1 MKLLLIGHGERYAVE
16 QLQLALF
23 PLEPMEPV
31 TGPAAY
37 DPRQTKYFDGSGA
50 LSVLTRSDA
59 EISAYTVVTING
71 KHHSSVVRLPAD
83 QETVQTRRRILQQSY
98 YEAALP
104 FLKKPPAWGALSGVR
119 PTKLTTRCLM
129 AGMTAEETIR
139 EMEQTYFVTPRRAKL
154 SLDCSKATVAAA
166 AKLSPNDVSLY
177 VGIPFCPTRCAYCSF
192 VSKTIGK
199 NTDLMEPYLLAL
211 LRELRHTGKQ
221 LATSGRTVRT
231 IYIGGG
237 TPTTLTAAQMKA
249 LLECIRESF
258 DLSRCIEFTVEGGR
272 PDTLDQE
279 KLTVISK
286 NGADRMS
293 INPQSMVDSVLQAS
307 RRPHTAA
314 DVERSYRQAVNA
326 GFAAIN
332 MDLIAGLPTD
342 DFDGF
347 MHSLD
352 TVIGLN
358 PANITVHTLAI
369 KKGADLY
376 EKREGLSSDEEV
388 SRMVDYAE
396 DTLRSAGYEPYYLYR
411 QKYMS
416 GSFENVGW
424 CRPGTACL
432 YNIYM
437 MEELHTIISVGGGGM
452 NKVNLPDGKLQRFH
466 NPKFPQQYIEMIDD
480 VLNQK
485 GELFKLMRLEI
496 EE

>member
-1 MKLLLIGHGERYAVE
+1 MKLLLIGHEDRYAVE

-23 PLEPMEPV
+23 PLEPMEPMTAEFEGDGAVSRLNREGDSLIARTAICLDGV
-31 TGPAAY
+31 TRTAVVEMPAC
-37 DPRQTKYFDGSGA
+37 D
-50 LSVLTRSDA
+50 
-59 EISAYTVVTING
+59 
-71 KHHSSVVRLPAD
+71 
-83 QETVQTRRRILQQSY
+83 ETVSLRRQILQQSY
-98 YEAALP
+98 FKAALP
-104 FLKKPPAWGALSGVR
+104 FLKKAPAWGALSGVR

-129 AGMTAEETIR
+129 AGLSDEETSR
-139 EMEQTYFVTPRRAKL
+139 HMENTYFVTPQRAKL
-154 SLDCSKATVAAA
+154 SLDCSKATVEAAS
-166 AKLSPNDVSLY
+166 KLSKDDVSLY

-192 VSKTIGK
+192 VSRTIGK
-199 NTDLMEPYLLAL
+199 RTELMEPYLEAL
-211 LRELRHTGKQ
+211 HRELRRTGE
-221 LATSGRTVRT
+221 LMATSGKTVRT

-237 TPTTLTAAQMKA
+237 TPTTLTSAQMKA
-249 LLECIRESF
+249 LLDCIRESF

-279 KLTVISK
+279 KLHVIAQG
-286 NGADRMS
+286 GADRMS
-293 INPQSMVDSVLQAS
+293 INPQTMIDSVLRACG
-307 RRPHTAA
+307 RRHSAA
-314 DVERSYRQAVNA
+314 DVETAYRQAVEA
-326 GFAAIN
+326 GYSAIN

-347 MHSLD
+347 RHSLD
-352 TVIGLN
+352 TVIGLD

-376 EKREGLSSDEEV
+376 EKREDLSSDEEV

-396 DTLRSAGYEPYYLYR
+396 DTLRAAGYVPYYLYR

-424 CRPGTACL
+424 CKPGTACL

-452 NKVNLPDGKLQRFH
+452 NKVNLPDGTLKRFH
-466 NPKFPQQYIEMIDD
+466 NPIFPEQYIDMIED

-485 GELFKLMRLEI
+485 EELFKLMRLEI